1 MVDST
6 ERPVVR
12 IVTIG
17 GMFTANKG
25 AASMLY
31 ALLDNLPTLLGPCR
45 FHVLTL
51 YPGEDLQERPDPDVA
66 VVPYRPWELALVL
79 LPLALLVAVARLFRL
94 PSRAPRVHPAL
105 RAIAEA
111 DLVVDVAGISFV
123 DGRPLPILVYNTLM
137 SGIPLL
143 LGARVVKCSQA
154 LGPFR
159 TPLNRLA
166 ARVVLSRLAAV
177 TARGD
182 TSFGHLRELGLRTSA
197 QATDLAFTMSLPETA
212 RERAAQLLSEHG
224 VPGRFVAV
232 VPSNV
237 VEGYC
242 RARGIDYLGQL
253 AALADRIAA
262 RGEDVLLL
270 AHAARPGRPG
280 SRMND
285 LPLVHRLRERTSHER
300 CLAIER
306 SLPPDVLRA
315 LIERAEQLVTSRFHA
330 MISAL
335 AVKTPVLV
343 IGWSHK
349 YDEALAEFG
358 LESWGVDFGALE
370 EEGLLERFDELRA
383 ASPAVRARISE
394 ALPRVAAEARGSLE
408 AIAASLELRGD
419 RT

>member
-1 MVDST
+1 MVDPS
-6 ERPVVR
+6 EQPAVR
-12 IVTIG
+12 IATIG
-17 GMFTANKG
+17 AAFAANKG
-25 AASMLY
+25 SASMLY
-31 ALLDNLPTLLGPCR
+31 ALLDNLPSMVGPCR

-51 YPGEDLQERPDPDVA
+51 YPDEDRRERPGPDVA

-79 LPLALLVAVARLFRL
+79 FPLAVLVAAARLVGLRGCALRL
-94 PSRAPRVHPAL
+94 HPAL
-105 RAIAEA
+105 RALAEA

-137 SGIPLL
+137 TGIPLL
-143 LGARVVKCSQA
+143 LGVRVLKGSQA

-159 TPLNRLA
+159 TPINRLA
-166 ARVVLSRLAAV
+166 ARLVLSRLEAV

-182 TSFGHLRELGLRTSA
+182 TSFGHLRELGLRTPV
-197 QATDLAFTMSLPETA
+197 QAADLAFTMALPERA
-212 RERAAQLLSEHG
+212 RERAARLLAEHG
-224 VPGRFVAV
+224 VAGRFVAV
-232 VPSNV
+232 VPSTV

-242 RARGIDYLGQL
+242 RARGIDYLGRL
-253 AALADRIAA
+253 AALVDRIAA
-262 RGEDVLLL
+262 GGDDVLLL

-285 LPLVHRLRERTSHER
+285 LPLLRRLRERISDER

-349 YDEALAEFG
+349 YDEALAPFG
-358 LESWGVDFGALE
+358 LQEWGVDFRALE
-370 EEGLLERFDELRA
+370 GPGVLERFDALRE
-383 ASPAVRARISE
+383 ASPAIRARIAE
-394 ALPRVAAEARGSLE
+394 ALPRVTADARGSLE
-408 AIAASLELRGD
+408 VIAACLDGPKGRV
-419 RT
+419 